1 MSHTDPIADMLTRV
15 RNANKALHAQVEMP
29 ASGQKGGIG
38 PPAEGRG
45 LHRRATPLMKEGSF
59 DKLVVDLKYTDGRR
73 RVITQVK
80 RVSKPG
86 RRIYAKKD
94 NLPKVLGGLG
104 DGRHLHLEWPDDG
117 SGGSTARSRRRS
129 RLLRLVTPCLG

>member
-29 ASGQKGGIG
+29 SSSQKVEL
-38 PPAEGRG
+38 ARVLKEEGYIVDYSIVRD
-45 LHRRATPLMKEGSF
+45 GSF
-59 DKLVVDLKYTDGRR
+59 DKLIIELKYTDGRR
-73 RVITQVK
+73 RVISQVK

-104 DGRHLHLEWPDDG
+104 TAVISTSRGLM
-117 SGGSTARSRRRS
+117 TAREAQ
-129 RLLRLVTPCLG
+129 RLGVGGEVVCFVW

>member
-29 ASGQKGGIG
+29 ASAQKIEL
-38 PPAEGRG
+38 ARVLKDEGYI
-45 LHRRATPLMKEGSF
+45 ANYSVTKDGSF
-59 DKLVVDLKYTDGRR
+59 ANLVIELKYTDGRR
-73 RVITQVK
+73 RVISQVK

-104 DGRHLHLEWPDDG
+104 TAVISTSRGLM
-117 SGGSTARSRRRS
+117 TAREAQ
-129 RLLRLVTPCLG
+129 RLGVGGEVVCFVW

>member
-1 MSHTDPIADMLTRV
+1 MSHTDPIADMLTRI

-29 ASGQKGGIG
+29 SSGQKVEL
-38 PPAEGRG
+38 ARVLNEEGYISG
-45 LHRRATPLMKEGSF
+45 YSVVKEGSF
-59 DKLVVDLKYTDGRR
+59 DKLVVELKYTDGRR
-73 RVITQVK
+73 RVISQVK

-104 DGRHLHLEWPDDG
+104 TAIISTSRGLM
-117 SGGSTARSRRRS
+117 TAREAQRQG
-129 RLLRLVTPCLG
+129 VGGEVICFVW

>member
-1 MSHTDPIADMLTRV
+1 MSQSDPIADMLTRL

-29 ASGQKGGIG
+29 ASSMKVEL
-38 PPAEGRG
+38 ARLLKEEGYIAG
-45 LHRRATPLMKEGSF
+45 YSVVKAGSF
-59 DKLVVDLKYTDGRR
+59 DKLIIDLKYTDGRR
-73 RVITQVK
+73 RVISQIK

-104 DGRHLHLEWPDDG
+104 TAIISTSRGLMTAKEAQRLG
-117 SGGSTARSRRRS
+117 VGGE
-129 RLLRLVTPCLG
+129 VICFVW

>member
-29 ASGQKGGIG
+29 ASAQKVEL
-38 PPAEGRG
+38 ARLLKDEGYITGYSLVR
-45 LHRRATPLMKEGSF
+45 EGSF
-59 DKLVVDLKYTDGRR
+59 DKLVVELKYTDGRR
-73 RVITQVK
+73 RVISQVK

-104 DGRHLHLEWPDDG
+104 TAVISTSRGLM
-117 SGGSTARSRRRS
+117 TAREAQ
-129 RLLRLVTPCLG
+129 RLGVGGEVVCFVW

>member
-29 ASGQKGGIG
+29 SSGQKVEL
-38 PPAEGRG
+38 ARLLKDEGYI
-45 LHRRATPLMKEGSF
+45 ASFSVEKEGSF
-59 DKLVVDLKYTDGRR
+59 DKLVVELKYTDGRR

-104 DGRHLHLEWPDDG
+104 TAVISTS
-117 SGGSTARSRRRS
+117 SGLMTAREAQ
-129 RLLRLVTPCLG
+129 RLGVGGEVVCFVW

>member
-29 ASGQKGGIG
+29 ASAQKVEL
-38 PPAEGRG
+38 ARVLRDEGYIVG
-45 LHRRATPLMKEGSF
+45 YAVVKEGSF
-59 DKLVVDLKYTDGRR
+59 DKLVVELKYTDGRR
-73 RVITQVK
+73 RVISQVK

-94 NLPKVLGGLG
+94 NLPRVLGGLG
-104 DGRHLHLEWPDDG
+104 TAVISTSRGLM
-117 SGGSTARSRRRS
+117 TAREAQRQG
-129 RLLRLVTPCLG
+129 VGGEVICFVW

>member
-15 RNANKALHAQVEMP
+15 RNGNKALHAQVEMP
-29 ASGQKGGIG
+29 SSALKVEL
-38 PPAEGRG
+38 ARVLKDEGYIADFSVSR
-45 LHRRATPLMKEGSF
+45 EGSF
-59 DKLVVDLKYTDGRR
+59 DNLVIELKYTDGRR
-73 RVITQVK
+73 RVISQVK

-104 DGRHLHLEWPDDG
+104 TAVISTSRGLM
-117 SGGSTARSRRRS
+117 TAREAQ
-129 RLLRLVTPCLG
+129 RLGVGGEVVCFVW

>member
-1 MSHTDPIADMLTRV
+1 MPSTDPIADMLTRV

-29 ASGQKGGIG
+29 SSAQKVEL
-38 PPAEGRG
+38 ARVLKDEGYIAG
-45 LHRRATPLMKEGSF
+45 YSVVKKDSF
-59 DKLVVDLKYTDGRR
+59 DTLVVELKYTDGRR
-73 RVITQVK
+73 RVIALVK

-104 DGRHLHLEWPDDG
+104 TAVISTSRGLM
-117 SGGSTARSRRRS
+117 TAREAQK
-129 RLLRLVTPCLG
+129 LGVGGEVVCFVW

>member
-15 RNANKALHAQVEMP
+15 RNGNKALHAQVEMP
-29 ASGQKGGIG
+29 SSALKVELSRVLKD
-38 PPAEGRG
+38 EGYITDFSVSR
-45 LHRRATPLMKEGSF
+45 EGSF
-59 DKLVVDLKYTDGRR
+59 DTLVIELKYTDGRR
-73 RVITQVK
+73 RVISQVK

-104 DGRHLHLEWPDDG
+104 TAVISTSRGMM
-117 SGGSTARSRRRS
+117 TAREAQ
-129 RLLRLVTPCLG
+129 RLGVGGEVICFVW

>member
-29 ASGQKGGIG
+29 ASAQKVEL
-38 PPAEGRG
+38 ARLLKDEGYITAYSVVR
-45 LHRRATPLMKEGSF
+45 EGSF
-59 DKLVVDLKYTDGRR
+59 GKLVVELKYTDGRR
-73 RVITQVK
+73 RVISQVK

-104 DGRHLHLEWPDDG
+104 TAVISTSRGLM
-117 SGGSTARSRRRS
+117 TAREAQ
-129 RLLRLVTPCLG
+129 RLGVGGEVVCFVW

>member
-1 MSHTDPIADMLTRV
+1 MLTRV

-29 ASGQKGGIG
+29 SSAQKVEL
-38 PPAEGRG
+38 ARVLKDEGYIAG
-45 LHRRATPLMKEGSF
+45 YSVVKKDSF
-59 DKLVVDLKYTDGRR
+59 DTLVVELKYTDGRR
-73 RVITQVK
+73 RVIAQVK

-104 DGRHLHLEWPDDG
+104 TAVISTSRGLM
-117 SGGSTARSRRRS
+117 TAREAQK
-129 RLLRLVTPCLG
+129 LGVGGEVVCFVW

>member
-29 ASGQKGGIG
+29 ASAQKIEL
-38 PPAEGRG
+38 ARVLKDEGYIANYSVTRD
-45 LHRRATPLMKEGSF
+45 GSF
-59 DKLVVDLKYTDGRR
+59 ANLVIELKYTDGRR
-73 RVITQVK
+73 RVISQVK

-104 DGRHLHLEWPDDG
+104 TAVISTSRGLM
-117 SGGSTARSRRRS
+117 TAREAQ
-129 RLLRLVTPCLG
+129 RLGVGGEVVCFVW